1 MVDVSTDPG
10 RLAAVDTE
18 GMGLEPV
25 LSESTPVDLLTL
37 WLRTLAFSGRF
48 PWHRGSDRRRRL
60 APTELTASF

>member
-25 LSESTPVDLLTL
+25 LSESTPVDLLV
-37 WLRTLAFSGRF
+37 
-48 PWHRGSDRRRRL
+48 SDYMAAAHPSVLGQVPL
-60 APTELTASF
+60 APRFGQTSPFGAH

>member
-25 LSESTPVDLLTL
+25 LSESTPVDLLVSEYNIVAAHPSVL
-37 WLRTLAFSGRF
+37 GQVSLATRF
-48 PWHRGSDRRRRL
+48 G
-60 APTELTASF
+60 PTSPFDAH